1 MHAPLASAQSSDLSC
16 YAPGRGPV
24 QPEKGAYGN
33 AIMRFPLDL
42 KDVEDFFIPANGVYL
57 DNVCYLRSA
66 VFNACIY
73 PCLLTQV

>member
-1 MHAPLASAQSSDLSC
+1 MHMRALQASARASGFVC

-33 AIMRFPLDL
+33 AILRFPLDL

-57 DNVCYLRSA
+57 DNVCYSHSA
-66 VFNACIY
+66 MCMGCMDPGY
-73 PCLLTQV
+73 